1 MGVCVCVCLYLT
13 CIVLYA
19 SLRAEPLAS
28 LCLPSFTA
36 TAVPSLPAGREAG
49 GVYEFRKGSPCVA
62 ALLHK
67 FRHENSAHALL
78 LPFPSAPARCHP
90 ARPRGSLPVLVHSF
104 NLVKPSKPEPLKGRY
119 TRRRWRAL
127 TMCPSWLKRKTPSII
142 YRLRAGGLF

>member
-1 MGVCVCVCLYLT
+1 MCVCVYLT
-13 CIVLYA
+13 CIVLY
-19 SLRAEPLAS
+19 AEPLAS

-78 LPFPSAPARCHP
+78 LPIPSAPARCHP

-104 NLVKPSKPEPLKGRY
+104 NLVKPSKTEPLKGRY

-127 TMCPSWLKRKTPSII
+127 TMCPSWLKRKTSVTSAIYNLQTPS
-142 YRLRAGGLF
+142 RGLF